1 MQSEDA
7 KETYRNKTNKELA
20 IAMFAA
26 VPLDMRQKTEILIVH
41 FLLWTTKVGSL

>member
-7 KETYRNKTNKELA
+7 KETYRNKINKELA

-26 VPLDMRQKTEILIVH
+26 VPLDMHPKTEILIEH
-41 FLLWTTKVGSL
+41 FVRWTTKVSSF